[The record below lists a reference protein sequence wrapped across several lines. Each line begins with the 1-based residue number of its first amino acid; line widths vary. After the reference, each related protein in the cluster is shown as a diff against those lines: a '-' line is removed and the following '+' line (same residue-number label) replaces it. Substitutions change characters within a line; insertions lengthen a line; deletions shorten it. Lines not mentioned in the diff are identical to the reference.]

1 MHRDWYRKKGPLQK
15 VGNWR
20 KNNKEGHFFD
30 SSANFLSKWTISW
43 SPQKTKVCDGNLCCL
58 FGLERSQGVINFGC
72 LCENQSKF
80 VNVDKQTVSSQ
91 RRLINNWSKLGVTLK
106 KRWYLKSSSFSIF
119 PPLFIIGAGWA

>member
-15 VGNWR
+15 VGGKITR
-20 KNNKEGHFFD
+20 KDTFD
-30 SSANFLSKWTISW
+30 SSANFLSESTISW

-80 VNVDKQTVSSQ
+80 VNVDKQTVSS
-91 RRLINNWSKLGVTLK
+91 
-106 KRWYLKSSSFSIF
+106 
-119 PPLFIIGAGWA
+119 